1 MPVSD
6 TVIVGAGPYGLSI
19 AAHLRAAGLQFQLFG
34 TPLESWRA
42 FMPAGMVLK
51 SEAFASN
58 LWDPQRKFTL
68 QRYSTEHKIPYQRSG
83 RPLPLS
89 VFLDY
94 ADWFRRRAVGEV
106 SPAKIRR
113 ITRGIEDFTL
123 EFEDQPPVRARR
135 VILATGHMAFRY
147 IPPELANIDEPFCLH
162 SSRIGD
168 VRTFRGRDVA
178 ILGAGQS
185 AIETAALLHEAGA
198 TVTLVARCNRLLW
211 NDPPSNK
218 PHSWA
223 NSLTRPES
231 GLGMGWRSW
240 AVSELPQ
247 LFRRLFSEE
256 KRHRFVAGS
265 WGPSGAWWLRERFEN
280 RFATLL
286 GCRIRSAVRVG
297 ERLRLVLEQA
307 NGASELETDQVIAGT
322 GFKVDIDRLG
332 FIDPSLRTRIA
343 REAAAPLLDA
353 HFQTSVPGLFIVG
366 VASAPTFGPVMRFMY
381 GAKHVAPVLTRHLA
395 MHGEPRTWQVVA
407 PRDGA
412 ASLGSAVAPPPAV
425 KRPAV
430 NE

>member
-1 MPVSD
+1 MSVSD

-19 AAHLRAAGLQFQLFG
+19 AAHLRAADLPFQLFG
-34 TPLESWRA
+34 TPLESWRT

-58 LWDPQRKFTL
+58 LWDPQRQFTL

-106 SPAKIRR
+106 SPVKIRR
-113 ITRGIEDFTL
+113 ITRGVEDFTL
-123 EFEDQPPVRARR
+123 EFEDQLPVRTRR
-135 VILATGHMAFRY
+135 VILATGHMAFRH
-147 IPPELANIDEPFCLH
+147 IPAELATIDEPFCLH
-162 SSRIGD
+162 STRIGD
-168 VRTFRGRDVA
+168 VRAFGGRDVT

-198 TVTLVARCNRLLW
+198 KVTLVARCNRLLW
-211 NDPPSNK
+211 NDAPSNK

-223 NSLTRPES
+223 NSLIRPES

-247 LFRRLFSEE
+247 LFRRLFPAE

-265 WGPSGAWWLRERFEN
+265 WGPSGAWWLRERFES
-280 RFATLL
+280 RVATLL
-286 GCRIRSAVRVG
+286 DCRIRSAVRVG
-297 ERLRLVLEQA
+297 ERVRLVLEQP
-307 NGASELETDQVIAGT
+307 NGASELETDQVIAAT
-322 GFKVDIDRLG
+322 GFKVDIDRLD
-332 FIDPSLRTRIA
+332 FVDPSLRTRIA

-353 HFQTSVPGLFIVG
+353 HFETSVPGLFIVG

-381 GAKHVAPVLTRHLA
+381 GAKHVAPVLARHLA
-395 MHGEPRTWQVVA
+395 MHGETRTRQVVV
-407 PRDGA
+407 PLDRT
-412 ASLGSAVAPPPAV
+412 ASLGSAVAPPPAA

-430 NE
+430 ND